1 MLNIE
6 NSPLISILKP
16 MFMNESTGHDWY
28 HIERVHQLA
37 IHIAKYEGG
46 NRRIIS
52 AAALLHDISDHKF
65 NGGDYSLGT
74 KKASEILSRLDYTPT
89 EIDEISSIVG
99 SISFKG
105 NKVKPEP
112 LKLEGQIV
120 QDADRLDALGAIGIA
135 RTFAYGGHINQPIYD
150 PSVLPQVHAT
160 KEEYLNQRTH
170 TINHFYEKLL
180 LLKDRMNTSTAKEIA
195 TKRHRVLENFLE
207 EFFNE
212 WNCII

>member
-6 NSPLISILKP
+6 NSPLISVLKKK
-16 MFMNESTGHDWY
+16 FMNESTGHDWY

-37 IHIAKYEGG
+37 IHIAKHEGG
-46 NRRIIS
+46 NSRIIS

-65 NGGDYSLGT
+65 NGGDYTLGA
-74 KKASEILSRLDYTPT
+74 KKAIEILSRLDYTTT
-89 EIDEISSIVG
+89 EIDAISSIVA

-112 LKLEGQIV
+112 LTLEGQIV

-135 RTFAYGGHINQPIYD
+135 RTFAYGGHVNQPIYD
-150 PSVLPQVHAT
+150 PSILPQEHGT

-180 LLKDRMNTSTAKEIA
+180 LLKDRMNTSTAKKIA
-195 TKRHRVLENFLE
+195 LKRHHFLENFLD
-207 EFFNE
+207 EFLNE
-212 WNCII
+212 WNCIL